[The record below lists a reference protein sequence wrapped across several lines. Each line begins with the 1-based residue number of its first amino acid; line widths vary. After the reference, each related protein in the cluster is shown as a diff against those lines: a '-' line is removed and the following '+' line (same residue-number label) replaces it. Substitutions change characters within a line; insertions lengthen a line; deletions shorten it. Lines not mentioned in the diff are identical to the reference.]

1 MPEEVGSDGA
11 VKRTETMVYASR
23 AESKAND
30 LQGIQEMAQVTG
42 GEVMLEDGGVATDN
56 YSATDWG
63 GAISW
68 GGLLILL
75 FILKVVEESM

>member
-1 MPEEVGSDGA
+1 
-11 VKRTETMVYASR
+11 
-23 AESKAND
+23 
-30 LQGIQEMAQVTG
+30 
-42 GEVMLEDGGVATDN
+42 MLEDGGVATDN

>member
-1 MPEEVGSDGA
+1 
-11 VKRTETMVYASR
+11 
-23 AESKAND
+23 
-30 LQGIQEMAQVTG
+30 
-42 GEVMLEDGGVATDN
+42 MLEDGGVATDN

-75 FILKVVEESM
+75 FLLKVVEESM